1 MTRLLRFLKIVVGLF
16 CHKKCT
22 TYYPTKLS
30 PWWPDTNHCKVLHYS
45 NARFQESPLVTEH
58 HEVSIPPTTI
68 CTKGQ
73 SCSTTSFSRHDDVFV
88 GLPHKKSLWRAL
100 IYCTFL
106 GGVLPVFTNQRRF
119 PLPNRRFFPFSFLAC
134 PNNPSH
140 ANHEKV
146 NFDFLRFALM
156 MHHFYTR
163 PHRSPWN
170 PWHPGED
177 ARNFGTDTEI
187 ILHRLN
193 ESFFKNTVVK
203 WHSKRARFHVSPA
216 LQHDLDEHS

>member
-1 MTRLLRFLKIVVGLF
+1 MARHQSLQSTPLF
-16 CHKKCT
+16 QCT
-22 TYYPTKLS
+22 FSRVSISHRTSRGVDPTYYYMYKRPKLFNNIVFS
-30 PWWPDTNHCKVLHYS
+30 PWWCFCWATPQKKFMAGLDLLHFFGRGS
-45 NARFQESPLVTEH
+45 
-58 HEVSIPPTTI
+58 
-68 CTKGQ
+68 
-73 SCSTTSFSRHDDVFV
+73 
-88 GLPHKKSLWRAL
+88 
-100 IYCTFL
+100 
-106 GGVLPVFTNQRRF
+106 PVFTNQRRF